1 MNKINKE
8 QINDIGLNFVFS
20 QMKILTPMG
29 RKKIKNLEFFGSEN
43 KEKLIRKDYSGV
55 ILTVMSGTTYTG
67 EGNYDNLAENPS
79 LFKVYNG
86 HYFWKNYSL
95 DWNIR

>member
-1 MNKINKE
+1 MLP
-8 QINDIGLNFVFS
+8 NDLQTMYSGF
-20 QMKILTPMG
+20 
-29 RKKIKNLEFFGSEN
+29 
-43 KEKLIRKDYSGV
+43 KLIRKDYSGV
-55 ILTVMSGTTYTG
+55 ILTVVSGITYNG

-95 DWNIR
+95 D

>member
-1 MNKINKE
+1 MLP
-8 QINDIGLNFVFS
+8 NDLQTMYSGF
-20 QMKILTPMG
+20 
-29 RKKIKNLEFFGSEN
+29 
-43 KEKLIRKDYSGV
+43 KLIRKDYSAV
-55 ILTVMSGTTYTG
+55 ILTVVSGITYNG

-95 DWNIR
+95 D

>member
-1 MNKINKE
+1 MLPN
-8 QINDIGLNFVFS
+8 
-20 QMKILTPMG
+20 
-29 RKKIKNLEFFGSEN
+29 EFQTMYSGF
-43 KEKLIRKDYSGV
+43 KLIRKDYSGV

-95 DWNIR
+95 D